1 MTSRA
6 PSRTVDPQATSL
18 DRGNAAPGPR
28 TRIGAKGLIVDRGR
42 VLLVKERRPDGSAFW
57 TLPGGG
63 VERGESLLEGL
74 RRELDEELECAVS
87 VGGIETVCCY
97 QHQSLQDTETV
108 YAVFRCDLRSLPTP
122 TRSEGIVKYGWF
134 PPVALPRTTLAPF
147 ARVVREHGRDGD
159 SNPVTA

>member
-1 MTSRA
+1 MTGRA
-6 PSRTVDPQATSL
+6 PSSAVAPRATSS
-18 DRGNAAPGPR
+18 DRGFAVPSPR
-28 TRIGAKGLIVDRGR
+28 TRIGAKGLIVRRGR
-42 VLLVKERRPDGSAFW
+42 VLLVEERRPDGSAFW

-74 RRELDEELECAVS
+74 RRELDEELACAVS
-87 VGGIETVCCY
+87 VGGIETVCRY
-97 QHQSLQDTETV
+97 QHESLPATETV

-147 ARVVREHGRDGD
+147 ARVVREYGRDGD